1 MKKMFLLSMLLAV
14 ANIAILAQDTKGQ
27 DKSHHY
33 FLGIPL
39 YDESFNLPSKVDHAI
54 GRLMDIHGNVDEA
67 SIEKFASPES
77 GKLISLNITIPF
89 KGEINNQGGNQD
101 EIEKL
106 IREVKIAFAEE
117 QDKAYNS
124 GHYLPAKDNSEY
136 ATTTGPYMNS
146 IKKII
151 PTDDYEF
158 VVMEIK
164 DRTDPTMRELY
175 CVCWKKS
182 GNVFNGYVYLIYSKR
197 PDLIA
202 DEEER
207 EEQRKAQSMADIM
220 PAGTAA
226 QKMAVLERLS
236 KQYQDEI
243 YRLSKETTNPLY
255 NQSTGTIGVRNE
267 LLYQIKD
274 YRSKLQEVLA
284 EMQAIVEEM

>member
-89 KGEINNQGGNQD
+89 KGEINDQGGNQD

-124 GHYLPAKDNSEY
+124 GHYQPAKGNSEY

-164 DRTDPTMRELY
+164 GRTDPTMRELY

-182 GNVFNGYVYLIYSKR
+182 GNGFNGYVYLIYSKR

-202 DEEER
+202 DEER
-207 EEQRKAQSMADIM
+207 EEQGKAQSMADIM

-243 YRLSKETTNPLY
+243 YRLSKETTNLLY
-255 NQSTGTIGVRNE
+255 NQGAGTIGVRNE
-267 LLYQIKD
+267 LLYQIRD

>member
-1 MKKMFLLSMLLAV
+1 MLLAV

-106 IREVKIAFAEE
+106 IREVKIAFTEE

-124 GHYLPAKDNSEY
+124 GHYQPAKGNSEY

-164 DRTDPTMRELY
+164 DRTDPTMREFY
-175 CVCWKKS
+175 CVCWKKA
-182 GNVFNGYVYLIYSKR
+182 GNIYDGYVYMIYSKR

-207 EEQRKAQSMADIM
+207 EEQGKAQSMADVM

-243 YRLSKETTNPLY
+243 YRLSKEIANPLY
-255 NQSTGTIGVRNE
+255 NQGVTTIGVRNE